1 MKLERFIKIKG
12 AKVHNLKD
20 VSVDI
25 PRNTLTIFT
34 GPSGSGKSSLA
45 FDTIHAEGQ
54 RRYLESLS
62 SYARQFLGE
71 FKHPDVEEI
80 DGLSPVIAIDQ
91 RSVSHNPRSTVGTV
105 TEINDYLRLL
115 YARLGIPHCVKC
127 GRPLER
133 QSVDEIIDRIEQKYP
148 VETRIAIL
156 APLTTEKKGE
166 YKSLFDYLKRRGF
179 VRVNIDGKD
188 HSLEDEIKIEK
199 QVRHTIKL
207 TVDRLKVK
215 DENHQRLV
223 ESIEIA
229 LKEADGKVEIFNY
242 EDNSIEYF
250 SEKLS
255 CPVCGISFPEI
266 SPKLFSFNSPYGA
279 CPSCYGIGY
288 TNEIEET
295 LVIDDS
301 KPVGS
306 GGIIP
311 YRSGKSFIVDMIE
324 KMIRRMGEDP
334 ALPIEKLSKK
344 VRHAILKGGPGFK
357 GLVDHLMDRY
367 GHSESEDVREWIEKN
382 FIVQKVCTA
391 CNGKRLKP
399 EALAVTFKGKNIAE
413 VTDLTIKES
422 YKFFDE
428 IQLSAKEES
437 IAKEILTE
445 IKRRLKFLIDVG
457 LDYLTLSRTAF
468 TLSGGESQRIK
479 LATQLGSKLVGVLY
493 ILDEPTIG
501 LHQRDT
507 DRLVKMLED
516 LRDLG
521 NTVIVVEHD
530 EQVIRAADYILDMGP
545 GAGEKGGQ
553 ILYAGDVKGLIVADT
568 LTGKY
573 MSGRMSI
580 KVPDKRRKDN
590 GFLKLKGVKHNNL
603 KSIDVSF
610 PLGTLT
616 CVTGV
621 SGSGKSSLVMETL
634 YPALMNRIY
643 RTHIPVGEFESIE
656 GIDLVDKVI
665 LVDQSPIGRTPR
677 SNPATYTKAF
687 DGIRELFALTEEARI
702 RGYTSSRFS
711 FNMKGG
717 RCEACAGQ
725 GVVRVEMNFMPDV
738 YVECDVCNGKR
749 YNRETLEV
757 KYKDKDISEI
767 LEMSV
772 DESINFFEGVPKVFN
787 PLKALQDVGLG
798 YIKLGQQATTLSGGE
813 AQRVKLSSELRKI
826 STGRTVYI
834 LDEPTTGLHFHDVKK
849 LIDVIQKLVDKGN
862 TVIVVEHNLD
872 VIKNADYI
880 IDLGPE
886 GGENG
891 GEIVSEGTP
900 EEITEFTNSYTGLYL
915 KEILKTRVEN
925 AGC

>member
-255 CPVCGISFPEI
+255 CPVCGISFPEV

-445 IKRRLKFLIDVG
+445 IKKRLKFLIDVG

-507 DRLVKMLED
+507 DKLVKMLED

-573 MSGRMSI
+573 MSGRMGI

>member
-1 MKLERFIKIKG
+1 M
-12 AKVHNLKD
+12 
-20 VSVDI
+20 SVEI
-25 PRNTLTIFT
+25 PRNTFTVFT

-91 RSVSHNPRSTVGTV
+91 KSVSHNPRSTVGTV

-127 GRPLER
+127 GRPLEK
-133 QSVDEIIDRIEQKYP
+133 QSVDEIIERIEKNYLA
-148 VETRIAIL
+148 ETRIAIL
-156 APLTTEKKGE
+156 APITNEKKGE
-166 YKSLFDYLKRRGF
+166 YRSLFDYLKRRGF
-179 VRVNIDGKD
+179 LRVNIDGKEY
-188 HSLEDEIKIEK
+188 SLEEDIKIEK

-207 TVDRLKVK
+207 IVDRLKVK
-215 DENHQRLV
+215 SENHQRLV

-229 LKEADGKVEIFNY
+229 LKEADGKVEILNY

-250 SEKLS
+250 SEKLA
-255 CPVCGISFPEI
+255 CPVCGISFPEV

-279 CPSCYGIGY
+279 CPSCLGIGY
-288 TNEIEET
+288 TMEIEED
-295 LVIDDS
+295 LIIDPS
-301 KPVGS
+301 KPIRD

-311 YRSGKSFIVDMIE
+311 YRGGKAFVVDIIESMI
-324 KMIRRMGEDP
+324 KKMGEDP
-334 ALPIEKLSKK
+334 EKPVGDLPSKI
-344 VRHAILKGGPGFK
+344 RSAIVKGGPGFK
-357 GLVDHLMDRY
+357 GLADHLMDRY
-367 GHSESEDVREWIEKN
+367 NHSDSEEVREWIEKN
-382 FIVQKVCTA
+382 FIAQKVCSS
-391 CNGKRLKP
+391 CNGKRLRP
-399 EALAVTFKGKNIAE
+399 EALAVTFKGKNISE
-413 VTDLTIKES
+413 VSEMTVKES
-422 YKFFDE
+422 YDFFIGLE
-428 IQLSAKEES
+428 LSPKEEA

-457 LDYLTLSRTAF
+457 LDYLTLSRTAS

-507 DRLVKMLED
+507 DKLIKMLED

-521 NTVIVVEHD
+521 NTIIVVEHD
-530 EQVIRAADYILDMGP
+530 EQVIRSADYIIDMGP
-545 GAGEKGGQ
+545 GAGEKGGE
-553 ILYAGDVKGLIVADT
+553 ILYAGNVDGLMNSQT

-573 MSGRMSI
+573 MSGKMRIEMPS
-580 KVPDKRRKDN
+580 VRRGSN
-590 GFLKLKGVKHNNL
+590 GILKIKGVRHNNL
-603 KSIDVSF
+603 KSINVSF
-610 PLGTLT
+610 PLGTFT

-634 YPALMNRIY
+634 YPALMNKIY
-643 RTHIPVGEFESIE
+643 KTHIPSGEYETLE
-656 GIDLVDKVI
+656 GIEKVDKVI

-687 DGIRELFALTEEARI
+687 DGIRDLFAMTEEARI
-702 RGYTSSRFS
+702 RGYMPGRFS

-717 RCEACAGQ
+717 RCEACGGQ
-725 GVVRVEMNFMPDV
+725 GIVRVEMNFMPDV

-749 YNRETLEV
+749 YNKETLEV
-757 KYKDKDISEI
+757 QYKGKNISET
-767 LEMSV
+767 LDMSV
-772 DESINFFEGVPKVFN
+772 DEALEFFSNVPKISA

-813 AQRVKLSSELRKI
+813 AQRVKLSSELRKP
-826 STGRTVYI
+826 STGKTLYI
-834 LDEPTTGLHFHDVKK
+834 LDEPTNGLHFHDVKK
-849 LIDVIQKLVDKGN
+849 LIDVLQKLVDKGN
-862 TVIVVEHNLD
+862 TIIVVEHNLD

-886 GGENG
+886 GGEKG
-891 GEIVSEGTP
+891 GYIVSEGIP
-900 EEITEFTNSYTGLYL
+900 EEIARSGSYTGFYL
-915 KEILKTRVEN
+915 EEILKNKIET